1 MRTFSKLFLI
11 MAVALVTVT
20 ANAQLKIGHINSQEL
35 LAAMPET
42 DSAQKKLEKK
52 QVEHNQRMVDIEN
65 EFNEKLKIYQDK
77 LADKEN
83 PMSVLEQQ
91 DREDEL
97 GKIQE
102 RANKYEQSMQQDLQM
117 LRMQLFQPI
126 QEKAI
131 KAVNEVAEEKGFT
144 YILDTGAGAV
154 VYSSPDSEDIL
165 PLVKAKLGVK

>member
-11 MAVALVTVT
+11 AAVALVTVT

-77 LADKEN
+77 LADKDN

-131 KAVNEVAEEKGFT
+131 KAVNEVAEENGFT

-154 VYSSPDSEDIL
+154 VYSSPSSLDIL
-165 PLVKAKLGVK
+165 PLVKTKLGLK

>member
-11 MAVALVTVT
+11 AAVALVTVT

-77 LADKEN
+77 LADKDN

-131 KAVNEVAEEKGFT
+131 KAVNEVAEENGFT

-154 VYSSPDSEDIL
+154 VYSSPNSPDIL
-165 PLVKAKLGVK
+165 PLVKTKLGLK